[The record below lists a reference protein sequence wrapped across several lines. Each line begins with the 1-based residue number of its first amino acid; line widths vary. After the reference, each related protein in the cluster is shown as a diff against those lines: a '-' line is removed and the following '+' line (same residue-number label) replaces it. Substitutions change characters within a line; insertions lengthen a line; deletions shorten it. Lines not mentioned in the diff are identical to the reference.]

1 MKGKSHANEY
11 CDVCKK
17 IHRKGKCT
25 ELSTKKISN
34 LTANTAMALMMRAA
48 KGMYLNKDK
57 IDYSKNFI
65 ESDIVKEGGD
75 DESGRNNEK
84 NK

>member
-1 MKGKSHANEY
+1 MKGKNRANVY

-25 ELSTKKISN
+25 EVHTKKISN
-34 LTANTAMALMMRAA
+34 LTAMALMMRAA
-48 KGMYLNKDK
+48 KCMYLNRDRIDDSKD
-57 IDYSKNFI
+57 FI
-65 ESDIVKEGGD
+65 ESDIVKEGGK
-75 DESGRNNEK
+75 SGSDGDSEE

>member
-1 MKGKSHANEY
+1 MGKDRANEY

-25 ELSTKKISN
+25 ELSKKEIAAV
-34 LTANTAMALMMRAA
+34 TPAVAMAIMKRATTN
-48 KGMYLNKDK
+48 MYLSRDR
-57 IDYSKNFI
+57 IGDDLSFT
-65 ESDIVKEGGD
+65 ESDVVKED
-75 DESGRNNEK
+75 DKDESGRNSKK

>member
-1 MKGKSHANEY
+1 MKGKSRANEY

-25 ELSTKKISN
+25 ELSTKEISS
-34 LTANTAMALMMRAA
+34 LTADAAMALIMRTA
-48 KGMYLNKDK
+48 KGMYLNRDK
-57 IDYSKNFI
+57 IDYSKDFI
-65 ESDIVKEGGD
+65 ESDVIKEGSD